1 MRVLVIGSG
10 GREHALVWT
19 LRQESSENTL
29 FCAPGNPGIA
39 SHATLIPSPALDLEA
54 LAQVAEREAVDLTI
68 VGPEAPLASGIV
80 DVFARRGLRA
90 FGPTQAAA
98 TLEASKVFMKM
109 LCERYE
115 IPTSPFRVFDDP
127 AQAAAHIRHAGRPL
141 VIKADGLAAGKGV
154 VVASTVEEGI
164 AAVEAMMVARRFGD
178 AGARVVIEEVLDGE
192 EASVLALCDGAEVVP
207 LLPAQDYK
215 RLGDGDRGP
224 NTGGMGSYAPAASV
238 GQSLL
243 DAITDEILE
252 PVAWAM
258 AQEGR
263 PYRGVLYA
271 GLMLTQDGPHV
282 LEFNARLGDPEAQ
295 VLLPLL
301 RSPLVEAAEAVLAGR
316 LDQHAPRWRAASA
329 VCVVLCAEGYPGS
342 PRTGHAIAGL
352 EDAGAAEGVLVFH
365 AGTAVQDGRIKTA
378 GGRVL
383 NVVGIGS
390 TVGEARARAYRAAHL
405 ISYEGKV
412 FRRDIGARAA
422 SPEDGRGEVAAVV
435 QAGSKASGGT

>member
-19 LRQESSENTL
+19 LRQEGEENSL

-39 SHATLIPSPALDLEA
+39 RIATLLPFSTLDLEA
-54 LAQVAEREAVDLTI
+54 LALAAEREQIDLTI
-68 VGPEAPLASGIV
+68 VGPEAPLASGMV

-90 FGPTQAAA
+90 LGPTQAAA
-98 TLEASKVFMKM
+98 ALEASKVFMKM

-115 IPTSPFRVFDDP
+115 IPTSPFRVFDHP
-127 AQAAAHIRHAGRPL
+127 AEAAAHIRHAGRPL

-154 VVASTVEEGI
+154 VVASTPEEGI
-164 AAVEAMMVARRFGD
+164 AAVEAMMVAHRFGD
-178 AGARVVIEEVLDGE
+178 AGARVVIEEVLEGE
-192 EASVLALCDGAEVVP
+192 EVSVLALCDGAEVVP

-224 NTGGMGSYAPAASV
+224 NTGGMGSYAPVASV
-238 GQSLL
+238 GQALL
-243 DAITDEILE
+243 DAITDEILQ

-271 GLMLTQDGPHV
+271 GLMLTPDGPHV

-301 RSPLVEAAEAVLAGR
+301 QSPLTEAAEAVLAGR
-316 LDQHAPRWRAASA
+316 LDRFAPKWRAAGA

-342 PRTGHAIAGL
+342 PRTGHPIAGL
-352 EDAGAAEGVLVFH
+352 EDAGAVEGVLVFH
-365 AGTAVQDGRIKTA
+365 AGTAVQDGRVRTA

-383 NVVGIGS
+383 NVVGLGR
-390 TVGEARARAYRAAHL
+390 TVGEARVRAYRAADL
-405 ISYEGKV
+405 IRYEGKV
-412 FRRDIGARAA
+412 FRSDIGARAA
-422 SPEDGRGEVAAVV
+422 SLEEGRDEV
-435 QAGSKASGGT
+435 GSGVRVG